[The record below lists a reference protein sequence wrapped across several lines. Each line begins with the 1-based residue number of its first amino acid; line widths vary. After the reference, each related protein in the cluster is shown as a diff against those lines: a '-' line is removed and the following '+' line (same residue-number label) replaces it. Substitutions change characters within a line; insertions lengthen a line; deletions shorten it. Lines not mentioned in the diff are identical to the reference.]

1 MTVSQGVAIHL
12 PDTFLFAHSRD
23 AVGDLLPVPILWSYA
38 FLFAHSRDA
47 VDDKKSKKARDDQ
60 CFYSLIREM
69 RSMTPAVETGR

>member
-23 AVGDLLPVPILWSYA
+23 AV
-38 FLFAHSRDA
+38 
-47 VDDKKSKKARDDQ
+47 DDTSWTPSTPAAR

-69 RSMTPAVETGR
+69 RSMTVQR